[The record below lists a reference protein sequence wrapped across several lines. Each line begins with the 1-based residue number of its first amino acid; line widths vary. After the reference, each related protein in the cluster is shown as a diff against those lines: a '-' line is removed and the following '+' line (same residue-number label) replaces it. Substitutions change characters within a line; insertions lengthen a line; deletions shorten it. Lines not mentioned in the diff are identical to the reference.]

1 MVLTRHS
8 RTGVQTSA
16 TGVFWKVKELSDESQ
31 SPKMELY
38 SWVGVG
44 FQVEGDLKTPIFW
57 GFLLESAL
65 EVNKLALR
73 ESPSLSCVELIVLIM
88 LLL

>member
-1 MVLTRHS
+1 
-8 RTGVQTSA
+8 
-16 TGVFWKVKELSDESQ
+16 
-31 SPKMELY
+31 MELY

-73 ESPSLSCVELIVLIM
+73 ESLSLSLVLS
-88 LLL
+88 